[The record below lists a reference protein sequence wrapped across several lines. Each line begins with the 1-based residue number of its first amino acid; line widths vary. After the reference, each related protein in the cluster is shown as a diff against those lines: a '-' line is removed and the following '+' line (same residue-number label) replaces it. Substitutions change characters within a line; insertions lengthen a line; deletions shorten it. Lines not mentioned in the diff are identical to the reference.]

1 MKKSPVRNINT
12 PCYPTMEQLKKNPG
26 KSPMTK
32 IAAVTALTAVMALS
46 ATGCGEESSKHKMDG
61 RRGVF
66 GGMATESY
74 QIEGEIQI
82 DGDMPNYTDPTTT
95 VLMGETETEAT
106 TTEDDWELS
115 GEEAVDTDADYQT
128 KATTEN
134 FDIQGGETVC
144 VDVFEVEPSES

>member
-1 MKKSPVRNINT
+1 MKKNPVTNINR
-12 PCYPTMEQLKKNPG
+12 PAYPTMEQLKKQPG
-26 KSPMTK
+26 KYPIAK
-32 IAAVTALTAVMALS
+32 VAAVTALTAVMAIA
-46 ATGCGEESSKHKMDG
+46 ATGCGEENVKSRAIGHLGLMG
-61 RRGVF
+61 TP
-66 GGMATESY
+66 TETY